1 MLGGDGNDNLVG
13 GDGADTIDGGIGT
26 DFLYGDAGDDT
37 LHTGTGTNDTL
48 TGGTGNDLLTAQ
60 GASTTFVF
68 ARGDGQ
74 DVIDNHAA
82 SGAATG
88 ILNFSGTGI
97 FTTDVT
103 LARGTGAQ
111 ANDLLIAIVG
121 STDTITVKNHFLM
134 TAGLRSDGL
143 SRVTFSDGSF
153 WDRLAIDANTPG
165 GALPNT
171 PTQGNDTLVGTTGN
185 DFIDALGGDDVVSGG
200 AGDDQLLGS
209 AGNDQLSGDAGND
222 TLVGGLGSDT
232 ATGGPGDD
240 TFVVD
245 SASDVVNEA
254 VLKASTPFSHRSVGR
269 WAANIESLTLTGAA
283 AIDGIGNSLN
293 NTLSGNSAVNRLDG
307 GAGADAMQGGAG
319 NDTYVAD
326 NAGDV
331 ITEAAGAGTDVVEA
345 SVSYTLSANVENA
358 VLTGTASINVT
369 GNASNNTLTGN
380 SGANRIDGA
389 AGADA
394 MTGGIGN
401 DVYVVDSTGDVVSE
415 AAAGGTD
422 TVEST
427 VTYSLATNVENL
439 TLTGTGAINA
449 SGNTLANTL
458 TGNAA
463 ANLLDGG
470 AGADTM
476 IGGAGNDVY
485 VVDNAGD
492 VVTEAAS
499 AGTDRV
505 DSSVTSRFP

>member
-1 MLGGDGNDNLVG
+1 M
-13 GDGADTIDGGIGT
+13 
-26 DFLYGDAGDDT
+26 
-37 LHTGTGTNDTL
+37 
-48 TGGTGNDLLTAQ
+48 
-60 GASTTFVF
+60 
-68 ARGDGQ
+68 
-74 DVIDNHAA
+74 
-82 SGAATG
+82 
-88 ILNFSGTGI
+88 NFSGTGI
-97 FTTDVT
+97 YTTDVT

-121 STDTITVKNHFLM
+121 SSDTITVRNHFLL

-153 WDRLAIDANTPG
+153 WDRLAIDVNTSG

-171 PTQGNDTLVGTTGN
+171 PTQGNDTLVETPGN
-185 DFIDALGGDDVVSGG
+185 DFIDALGGDDVVLGG
-200 AGDDQLLGS
+200 AGDDQLLGG

-222 TLVGGLGSDT
+222 TLIGGLGSDT
-232 ATGGPGDD
+232 ATGGPGND

-254 VLKASTPFSHRSVGR
+254 AAEGIDTVQSSVTWTLG
-269 WAANIESLTLTGAA
+269 ANIENLMLTGSA

-293 NTLSGNSAVNRLDG
+293 NTLGGNSAADRLDG
-307 GAGADAMQGGAG
+307 GAGADAMQGGTG
-319 NDTYVAD
+319 DDTYVVD
-326 NAGDV
+326 NASDV

-380 SGANRIDGA
+380 SGANRIDGGT
-389 AGADA
+389 GADA
-394 MTGGIGN
+394 MTGGTGN
-401 DVYVVDSTGDVVSE
+401 DVYVVDNTGDVVSE
-415 AAAGGTD
+415 AATGGTD

-427 VTYSLATNVENL
+427 VSYSLATNVENL

-463 ANLLDGG
+463 ANLLNGG
-470 AGADTM
+470 ASADTM
-476 IGGAGNDVY
+476 IGGAGNDIY

-499 AGTDRV
+499 AGTDEWILR
-505 DSSVTSRFP
+505 SPPHFPQTLKI